1 MTSMLKQRLIGA
13 AVLIALGVI
22 FIPMLLTGDGNF
34 LSDDMESN
42 VPPKPMYELEVP
54 KVIPLD
60 NRTMQSSDPVVEPAT
75 QVDQSKVDQNKV
87 DKNKV
92 DQNQVD
98 QNQVDQNQVDQN
110 QADKNQD
117 VKMASAEPEGAA
129 AKDSVTT
136 EPATKITTDISAKVS
151 TNASESNTEE
161 QKAPEKNTAAPT
173 MEKTVADKKPVTG
186 KSTEPTSKE
195 IEKPATTVAVTKPVV
210 SGWAVQL
217 GSFSVQK
224 NAIKLRDSL
233 RKKGYA
239 SFVEDSTKNGKTS
252 YRVRVGPELT
262 RELADELKKKL
273 KAETKIDGF
282 VVTFPAK

>member
-75 QVDQSKVDQNKV
+75 QVDQ
-87 DKNKV
+87 NKV
-92 DQNQVD
+92 DQNQTD
-98 QNQVDQNQVDQN
+98 KNQVDQN

-117 VKMASAEPEGAA
+117 VRMASAEREGAA
-129 AKDSVTT
+129 VDDSVTT
-136 EPATKITTDISAKVS
+136 EPAAEVSAKVS
-151 TNASESNTEE
+151 SETSESNTEE

-173 MEKTVADKKPVTG
+173 MEKTVADKKPVTD

-195 IEKPATTVAVTKPVV
+195 TEKPATTVAVTKPVV

-262 RELADELKKKL
+262 RELAGELKKKL

-282 VVTFPAK
+282 VVAFPEK

>member
-75 QVDQSKVDQNKV
+75 QVDQ
-87 DKNKV
+87 NKV
-92 DQNQVD
+92 DQNQTD
-98 QNQVDQNQVDQN
+98 KNQVDQN

-117 VKMASAEPEGAA
+117 MKMASAEPEGAA

-136 EPATKITTDISAKVS
+136 EPAAEVSAKVS
-151 TNASESNTEE
+151 TNVSSETSASNTEE
-161 QKAPEKNTAAPT
+161 QKAPEKNTAAPAE
-173 MEKTVADKKPVTG
+173 EKTASDKKPVTG
-186 KSTEPTSKE
+186 KSAEPTSKE
-195 IEKPATTVAVTKPVV
+195 TEKPATTVAVTTPVV

-262 RELADELKKKL
+262 RDLAGELRKKL

-282 VVTFPAK
+282 VVAFPEK